1 MAGEHLNWVPHFVV
15 QHPKSLELSTWFCF
29 RLGYLMKTI
38 TKLLVQ
44 LEITKAHRDF
54 KHVNA
59 QEFRQKIDRTRLG
72 GDLDR
77 ARSMPH
83 QLGTWLIF
91 FLLKFSGFKSYFNS
105 SKVH

>member
-1 MAGEHLNWVPHFVV
+1 
-15 QHPKSLELSTWFCF
+15 
-29 RLGYLMKTI
+29 MKTI

-54 KHVNA
+54 KHINA
-59 QEFRQKIDRTRLG
+59 QEFRTKVERTRVVG

-83 QLGTWLIF
+83 QLGTF
-91 FLLKFSGFKSYFNS
+91 FTYSIVITTKFL
-105 SKVH
+105 